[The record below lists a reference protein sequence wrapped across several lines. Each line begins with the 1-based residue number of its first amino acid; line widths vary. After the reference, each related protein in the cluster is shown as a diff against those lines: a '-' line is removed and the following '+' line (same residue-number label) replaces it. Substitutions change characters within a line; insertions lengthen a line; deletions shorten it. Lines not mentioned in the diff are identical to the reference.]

1 MSELDVID
9 ISATA
14 EEKQLLK
21 ELAENPWTR
30 CYGYLPRAFPKDDR
44 LTLTMGEFYVEL
56 DGTGT
61 YFRHL
66 ADDEPDIEYERF
78 TIYKSDEGPIEK
90 TLEEIEPYILNNS
103 ERLEKFYK
111 ARKTVYLGATWD
123 GFFQRSTFDTIK
135 HTMSDGALFV
145 NEFGFCFICLCAR
158 TWLNVSISFSDT
170 TNIEIEKF
178 YSKDKDFNSFEKI

>member
-9 ISATA
+9 ISATV
-14 EEKQLLK
+14 EEKHLLK

-30 CYGYLPRAFPKDDR
+30 CYGYLPRVFPKDDR

-56 DGTGT
+56 DGAGT
-61 YFRHL
+61 YFRHS

-90 TLEEIEPYILNNS
+90 WLKPIEPYTLNNA
-103 ERLEKFYK
+103 EQLEKFYK
-111 ARKTVYLGATWD
+111 AKKTVHLGVTWD

-135 HTMSDGALFV
+135 HTMSDGALFI
-145 NEFGFCFICLCAR
+145 NEFGFCFIAMTGR
-158 TWLNVSISFSDT
+158 TGLDVSISFSDT